1 MNKLWGGRFK
11 ESTNK
16 QCEDYTA
23 SIDVDK
29 RLYAYDIA
37 GSIAHATM
45 LAKSHIISPKEA
57 AKINTGLKAI
67 LKEIEA
73 GKFVFKQTDEDIH
86 MAIEKK
92 LIAKIG
98 PVGEKLHTARSRND
112 QVLLDVRL
120 FLRSETE
127 SIIAGIAQLQK
138 ILLSVA
144 EKNITVVMPGYTHM
158 QHAQPILFSH
168 YIMAYYYMLKRDQER
183 FTQGLGRTNVL
194 PLGVGALAGVNYPV
208 QREYT
213 AKLLKFPKVSQNSVD
228 TVSDRDFIIEF
239 LAASSIL
246 IMHLSR
252 LAEELVLWSSS
263 EFEFVELADAFCTGS
278 SIMPQKKNPD
288 VAELIRGKSGKIY
301 GNLMALLTLLKGL
314 PLSYNRDLQEDKGPL
329 FDTVDTI
336 SDTLA
341 ITGELVKTMKVR
353 SNNMAQKMAK
363 GLMEATDIADYLALK
378 GIPFRQAHFVV
389 GSLVK
394 YCLDQKKDFHEL
406 KLTEYR
412 QFSPK
417 FSQDIF
423 SFIKIENC
431 LKRKKSTGGT
441 APLQVLASIKKEKK
455 ELS

>member
-1 MNKLWGGRFK
+1 MKKLWGGRFQS
-11 ESTNK
+11 STNK

-23 SIDVDK
+23 SIHIDK

-45 LAKSHIISPKEA
+45 LAKSRIISQKEA
-57 AKINTGLKAI
+57 AKIISGLKSI
-67 LKEIEA
+67 LKEITA
-73 GKFVFKQTDEDIH
+73 GKFIFKQVDEDIH

-98 PVGEKLHTARSRND
+98 QVGEKLHTARSRND

-120 FLRSETE
+120 FLRDETE
-127 SIIAGIAQLQK
+127 AIIQGISQLQK
-138 ILLSVA
+138 ILLTIA
-144 EKNITVVMPGYTHM
+144 EKNIKVVMPGYTHM

-168 YIMAYYYMLKRDQER
+168 YVMAYYFMLKRDKER
-183 FTQGLGRTNVL
+183 FSQCLARTNVL

-208 QREYT
+208 QREFT
-213 AKLLKFPKVSQNSVD
+213 AKLLKFPKVSENSID

-239 LAASSIL
+239 LATSSIL

-252 LAEELVLWSSS
+252 LAEELVMWSSS

-314 PLSYNRDLQEDKGPL
+314 PLSYNRDLQEDKEPL
-329 FDTVDTI
+329 FDTVDTVK
-336 SDTLA
+336 DTLA
-341 ITGELVKTMKVR
+341 ITGELVRTMKVR
-353 SNNMAQKMAK
+353 AKNMTHKMAK
-363 GLMEATDIADYLALK
+363 GLMEATDVADYLVLK
-378 GIPFRQAHFVV
+378 GIPFRQSHFIV

-394 YCLDQKKDFHEL
+394 YCLKEHKEFHDL
-406 KLTEYR
+406 KLAEYR

-417 FSQDIF
+417 FGQDIF
-423 SFIKIENC
+423 SFIKIDNC
-431 LKRKKSTGGT
+431 LSRKKSTGGT
-441 APLQVLASIKKEKK
+441 APQKVLANIKKEQK
-455 ELS
+455 EML

>member
-1 MNKLWGGRFK
+1 MKKLWGGRFK
-11 ESTNK
+11 GSTNK

-23 SIDVDK
+23 SIQVDK

-37 GSIAHATM
+37 GSLAHATM
-45 LAKSHIISPKEA
+45 LARSHIISLRDA
-57 AKINTGLKAI
+57 SKIVAGLKVI
-67 LKEIEA
+67 LKEIETK
-73 GKFVFKQTDEDIH
+73 KFVFEQSDEDIH

-120 FLRSETE
+120 FLRDETE
-127 SIIAGIAQLQK
+127 DIIQRISQLQK
-138 ILLSVA
+138 ILLTVA
-144 EKNITVVMPGYTHM
+144 EKNIKVVMPGYTHM
-158 QHAQPILFSH
+158 QQAQPILFSH
-168 YIMAYYYMLKRDQER
+168 YVLAYYFMLKRDKER
-183 FTQGLGRTNVL
+183 FAQCLVRTNVL
-194 PLGVGALAGVNYPV
+194 PLGVGALAGVNYPIK
-208 QREYT
+208 REFT
-213 AKLLKFPKVSQNSVD
+213 AKLLKFPKVSENSVD

-239 LAASSIL
+239 LAASSVL

-314 PLSYNRDLQEDKGPL
+314 PLSYNRDLQEDKEPL
-329 FDTVDTI
+329 FATVDTVK
-336 SDTLA
+336 DTLS
-341 ITGELVKTMKVR
+341 ITGELVKSMKVQAK
-353 SNNMAQKMAK
+353 NMAHKMAK
-363 GLMEATDIADYLALK
+363 GLMEATDIADYLVLK
-378 GIPFRQAHFVV
+378 GLPFRQSHFIV

-394 YCLDQKKDFHEL
+394 YCLERQKDFHAL

-412 QFSPK
+412 RFSPK

-423 SFIKIENC
+423 PFIKIENC
-431 LKRKKSTGGT
+431 LNRKKSTGGT
-441 APLQVLASIKKEKK
+441 APQKVLASIKKEQKDF
-455 ELS
+455 

>member
-1 MNKLWGGRFK
+1 MKKLWGGRFK
-11 ESTNK
+11 GSTNK

-23 SIDVDK
+23 SIQVDK

-45 LAKSHIISPKEA
+45 LAKSRIISKKEA
-57 AKINTGLKAI
+57 AGIKAGLKSI

-73 GKFVFKQTDEDIH
+73 GKFIFKQTDEDIH

-127 SIIAGIAQLQK
+127 DIIKGIAQLQK
-138 ILLSVA
+138 VLLNVA
-144 EKNITVVMPGYTHM
+144 EKNIKVVMPGYTHM

-168 YIMAYYYMLKRDQER
+168 YIMAYYYMLKRDKAR
-183 FTQGLGRTNVL
+183 FAECLGRTNVL

-208 QREYT
+208 RREFT
-213 AKLLKFPKVSQNSVD
+213 AKLLNFPKVSENSVD

-239 LAASSIL
+239 LAVSSIL

-329 FDTVDTI
+329 FDTVDTVN
-336 SDTLA
+336 DTLA
-341 ITGELVKTMKVR
+341 ITGELVRTMKVC
-353 SNNMAQKMAK
+353 SNNMAQKIAK
-363 GLMEATDIADYLALK
+363 GLMEATDIADYLVLK

-394 YCLDQKKDFHEL
+394 YCLEQHKDFHDL
-406 KLTEYR
+406 KLAEYR

-417 FSQDIF
+417 FNQDIF

-441 APLQVLASIKKEKK
+441 APLQVLAGIKKEQK